1 MGFPAHKY
9 RPDDTP
15 AVPISALIQAFG
27 VRNDDVERVLGPEG
41 PIARSLPGYQPRP
54 AQIRMAQ
61 EVARGLKLRKHVV
74 AEAGTG
80 TGKSLAYLVA
90 AILSGR
96 RVVVSTA
103 TLALQDQLRRVDL
116 PFLEEHLGIPFRWAV
131 LKGRSNYLCAAND
144 EPPPVGFDT
153 ELEKVNR
160 WSWQTTT
167 GDLGELPF
175 DIKQPRYRLLREFL
189 AVPEDECPGEQSCHA
204 AREGLC
210 WFYRAKAQAAQAQV
224 LVINHALLT
233 LDLVLGGRILPPHD
247 AVIVDEAHQLEE
259 YARGALGLRLSA
271 RRVGRIGALA
281 RRFGGRALAEKVEK
295 VNTLQGYLF
304 EQVAAHLAGLT
315 RGREDNVRLLARNFP
330 PALREGAEALQHRL
344 FDLAES
350 LTEAKADLDED
361 DQDKGRIE
369 VLIRNIGGLRT
380 DLAALL
386 QEQPG
391 KVLWSEFKPGKP
403 PVLQL
408 TPVDVAPFLNSNLF
422 NRTPSVPVILT
433 SATLSTGAP
442 GTPDTFAFLKSSL
455 GMEDS
460 HPLEVQVDSPFCYRR
475 QALYYLPNIPSS
487 ALDRQ
492 PGERYEDQVAR
503 YADHLARVYEE
514 VLLATQG
521 RAFLLFTSHA
531 QMQATRQRLRHLPFP
546 TRMQGEASKTEI
558 VEWFKNPDTVGPVLF
573 ATASFWEGVDIRGRQ
588 LSCVCIDKIPFPNNS
603 HPVEAAR
610 SDLLGRQAFTKLH
623 LPRAITILKQ
633 GVGRLIR
640 SEHDRGL
647 LVLADPR
654 LRSKRYGRDILA
666 ALPGS
671 PVADATTLSSDSLP
685 LVGRFLNKVV
695 TMR

>member
-1 MGFPAHKY
+1 MGFPARKY

-15 AVPISALIQAFG
+15 AVPISALVQAFG
-27 VRNDDVERVLGPEG
+27 VRDDSVERALGPDG
-41 PIARSLPGYQPRP
+41 PIARRLEGYQPRP
-54 AQIRMAQ
+54 TQIRMAQ

-90 AILSGR
+90 AILSGK

-116 PFLEEHLGIPFRWAV
+116 PFLEQHLGVPFKWAI
-131 LKGRSNYLCAAND
+131 LKGRSNYLCAAKD
-144 EPPPVGFDT
+144 EAPPVGF
-153 ELEKVNR
+153 EPEIENINK
-160 WSWQTTT
+160 WSWQTKT
-167 GDLGELPF
+167 GDLGELPW
-175 DIKQPRYRLLREFL
+175 DVKQRRYHLLWEFL
-189 AVPEDECPGEQSCHA
+189 AVSEDECPRERSCHA

-210 WFYRAKAQAAQAQV
+210 WFYRAKAQAADAQV

-233 LDLVLGGRILPPHD
+233 LDMVLGGRILPPHD

-259 YARGALGLRLSA
+259 YARGALERSLSA
-271 RRVGRIGALA
+271 QRVGRIVSQANKLGE
-281 RRFGGRALAEKVEK
+281 RAENVKKL
-295 VNTLQGYLF
+295 GDDLF

-315 RGREDNVRLLARNFP
+315 RGRADNVRLLSRNFP
-330 PALREGAEALQHRL
+330 PALREASEALGQRL
-344 FDLAES
+344 LGLEEL
-350 LTEAKADLDED
+350 LTEAKAELDEE
-361 DQDKGRIE
+361 DQDKGRID
-369 VLIRNIGGLRT
+369 VLIRNLGRLRS
-380 DLAALL
+380 DLAALTR
-386 QEQPG
+386 EQPDNI
-391 KVLWSEFKPGKP
+391 LWSEFQPGKP
-403 PVLQL
+403 PVLKL
-408 TPVDVAPFLNSNLF
+408 TPVDVATFLSSNLF

-442 GTPDTFAFLKSSL
+442 GAPDTFAFLTSSL

-475 QALYYLPNIPSS
+475 QALYYLPNIPAS

-503 YADHLARVYEE
+503 FADHLARVYEE
-514 VLLATQG
+514 VLRYTQG
-521 RAFLLFTSHA
+521 RAFLLFTSYA
-531 QMQATRQRLRHLPFP
+531 QMQATRARLAHLPFP

-558 VEWFKNPDTVGPVLF
+558 VDWFKNPGTRNPVLY
-573 ATASFWEGVDIRGRQ
+573 ATASFWEGVDIRGGQ
-588 LSCVCIDKIPFPNNS
+588 LSCVCIDKIPFPNSS

-623 LPRAITILKQ
+623 LPRAITMLKQ

-640 SEHDRGL
+640 QETDRGL

-671 PVADATTLSSDSLP
+671 PVADVTTLSSDSLP

>member
-175 DIKQPRYRLLREFL
+175 DIKQPRYRLLREYL
-189 AVPEDECPGEQSCHA
+189 SVPEDECPGESSCRA
-204 AREGLC
+204 ARAGLC

-259 YARGALGLRLSA
+259 YARGALERGVSA
-271 RRVGRIGALA
+271 RSVGRLVSLANKFNLA
-281 RRFGGRALAEKVEK
+281 RLEKVK
-295 VNTLQGYLF
+295 KLGSDLF
-304 EQVAAHLAGLT
+304 DLVTNHLAGLT
-315 RGREDNVRLLARNFP
+315 KGRADSIRVLARNLP
-330 PALREGAEALQHRL
+330 SAVQENSEAIKQGLL
-344 FDLAES
+344 DLDES
-350 LTEAKADLDED
+350 LTAMKEDLDED
-361 DQDKGRIE
+361 DQDKKGRIN
-369 VLIRNIGGLRT
+369 VLLRNISRLRS
-380 DLAALL
+380 DLSALT
-386 QEQPG
+386 QDWPDRI
-391 KVLWSEFKPGKP
+391 LWSEFQPGR
-403 PVLQL
+403 PVVLKL
-408 TPVDVAPFLNSNLF
+408 TPVDVAPFLNGNLF
-422 NRTPSVPVILT
+422 NRAPSVPVILT
-433 SATLSTGAP
+433 SATLSTGAR
-442 GTPDTFAFLKSSL
+442 GAPDTFAFLKSSL

-460 HPLEVQVDSPFCYRR
+460 HPLEVQVDSPFCYRS
-475 QALYYLPNIPSS
+475 QALYYLPNIPDN

-492 PGERYEDQVAR
+492 PGERHEDQVAR

-654 LRSKRYGRDILA
+654 LRNKRYGRDILA

-671 PVADATTLSSDSLP
+671 PEADVTTLSPSSLP